1 MRLAAP
7 LLLAA
12 LWPALLCAQAP
23 APTAT
28 PAAPAAPA
36 RPLPDTAELER
47 ELGRFLDVYTT
58 ALDQFADP
66 IDPDHAVYRG
76 AIPGMLRTLDPHSV
90 FFDRDQFQQL
100 QEMERSVSKGFGSI
114 VSVLPGRVIVLQT
127 MPGSPAQKSGLAP
140 GDEIIAINNIPLSQL
155 SMEQL
160 VEVLGYTRQR
170 QAQILLR
177 RQGTAKP
184 LPVTLTPEELQ
195 SPSVDRS
202 FLLQPGIGYV
212 RATSFDANTAVLLQ
226 QAIDQLGGHQLKG
239 LVLDLRDNPGGV
251 LQAGLAAAALF
262 LEPGARILSAR
273 GRSSDTETIDAPK
286 DGKPYTFPL
295 AILVNAKTASAAEI
309 VAGAIQDNDRGAILG
324 ETTFGKGL
332 VQRVFPLSDATGLA
346 LTTAFYYTPSGRSI
360 QKPLQASELSAA
372 TATTRPEFK
381 TKKGRTVRGGG
392 GIEPDYTVLPR
403 GYSRFG
409 QYLEASASFAGFATD
424 WLAGHRADAS
434 RDMEITPALLDDFQ
448 LWLSRRN
455 IRPVLAEWTAERENI
470 RRRLKQEILNQAI
483 SVAAGDEVELRAD
496 PVVVR
501 ALSLLPHE

>member
-1 MRLAAP
+1 MRRAAP
-7 LLLAA
+7 FLLAA
-12 LWPALLCAQAP
+12 LWPALLCAQPP
-23 APTAT
+23 AQP
-28 PAAPAAPA
+28 PS

-47 ELGRFLDVYTT
+47 ELRRFLDVYTT

-66 IDPDHAVYRG
+66 VDPDRAVYGG

-127 MPGSPAQKSGLAP
+127 MPGSPAQKSGLSP
-140 GDEIIAINNIPLSQL
+140 GDEIVGINDIPLSRL
-155 SMEQL
+155 SLEQL
-160 VEVLGYTRQR
+160 VELLGYTRQR
-170 QAQILLR
+170 QAQILIR
-177 RQGTAKP
+177 RQGTAKL
-184 LPVTLTPEELQ
+184 LPVTLRPEELQ

-202 FLLQPGIGYV
+202 FLLQPGLGYV
-212 RATSFDANTAVLLQ
+212 RATSFDTNTAVLLQ
-226 QAIDQLGGHQLKG
+226 QAIDQLGGQRLKG

-262 LEPGARILSAR
+262 LDPGARILSAR

-286 DGKPYTFPL
+286 DAKPYTFPL
-295 AILVNAKTASAAEI
+295 AVLVNARTASAAEI
-309 VAGAIQDNDRGAILG
+309 VAGAIQDNDRGAVLG
-324 ETTFGKGL
+324 DTTFGKGL
-332 VQRVFPLSDATGLA
+332 VQRVFPLGDATGLA

-360 QKPLQASELSAA
+360 QKPLKASELSAA

-403 GYSRFG
+403 SYSRFG
-409 QYLEASASFAGFATD
+409 QYLEASASYAGFATD
-424 WLAGHRADAS
+424 WLSGHRADAS
-434 RDMEITPALLDDFQ
+434 REMEITPALLDDFQ

-455 IRPVLAEWTAERENI
+455 IRPVLAEWTAERQTI

-483 SVAAGDEVELRAD
+483 SVESGDEVELRAD

-501 ALSLLPHE
+501 AIALLQE

>member
-1 MRLAAP
+1 MRLAATS
-7 LLLAA
+7 LL
-12 LWPALLCAQAP
+12 ALLCGSVIWAQAP
-23 APTAT
+23 S
-28 PAAPAAPA
+28 
-36 RPLPDTAELER
+36 RPLPDTTELER
-47 ELGRFLDVYTT
+47 ELKRFLGVYTT
-58 ALDQFADP
+58 ALEEFADP
-66 IDPDHAVYRG
+66 IDPDRAIYGG

-127 MPGSPAQKSGLAP
+127 MPGSPAQKSGLSP
-140 GDEIIAINNIPLSQL
+140 GDEIIGINNIPLSQL
-155 SMEQL
+155 SLEQL
-160 VEVLGYTRQR
+160 VELLGYTRQR

-177 RQGTAKP
+177 RQGTARP

-212 RATSFDANTAVLLQ
+212 RVTSFDPNTAALLQ
-226 QAIDQLGGHQLKG
+226 QAVDQLGGQKLKG

-273 GRSSDTETIDAPK
+273 GRSSDTESIDAPK
-286 DGKPYTFPL
+286 EGEPYSFPL
-295 AILVNAKTASAAEI
+295 AVLVNAKTASAAEI
-309 VAGAIQDNDRGAILG
+309 VAGAIQDNDRGTVLG
-324 ETTFGKGL
+324 ETSFGKGL
-332 VQRVFPLSDATGLA
+332 VQRVFPLRDSTGLA

-360 QKPLQASELSAA
+360 QKPLKASELSAA

-381 TKKGRTVRGGG
+381 TKEGRTVRGGG
-392 GIEPDYTVLPR
+392 GIEPDHTVLPR
-403 GYSRFG
+403 PYSRLG
-409 QYLEASASFAGFATD
+409 QHLEATACYAAFATD

-434 RDMEITPALLDDFQ
+434 RDMEITPALLDEFQ
-448 LWLSRRN
+448 LWLSRRS
-455 IRPVLAEWTAERENI
+455 IRPVLAEWTAERESI

-501 ALSLLPHE
+501 ALSLLAQ